1 MLILTTLLG
10 CWMQLVMDSIDEK
23 LLRSCST
30 GDLSSIAT
38 LLANHAPSSETAQEM
53 MCKAVYS
60 ALSDQP
66 PADWLKV
73 VNYLLQRFPD
83 IRLSGNHSLVR
94 LLALNSSD

>member
-1 MLILTTLLG
+1 MLILTILLG

-38 LLANHAPSSETAQEM
+38 LLANHAPSSEAVQEM

-66 PADWLKV
+66 PADWLNLSTIYSNV
-73 VNYLLQRFPD
+73 SPTSASQRKPFAGPST
-83 IRLSGNHSLVR
+83 RTQFL
-94 LLALNSSD
+94 